1 MQHRRSPKN
10 KRVQC
15 DRVARARGGSS
26 PAWGNRGQRLCA
38 HTHTP
43 RTTVLQ
49 VDKRAHSACD
59 GSEQRA
65 KGATADNLE
74 SHTSR
79 GDANGGTVAQMPT
92 SKPSPRDV
100 TNVATPDNNSN
111 NEGPGGRS
119 PSLYEVC
126 RRSLLGSCWEALTCH
141 AHAAGRAAKAGRRV
155 NGARDQGRTH
165 VSVFLKCYTTF
176 LRLLPRRR

>member
-1 MQHRRSPKN
+1 MDTPQLTRVALNRVPACMQHRRSPKN

-74 SHTSR
+74 SHMSR
-79 GDANGGTVAQMPT
+79 GDANGGTVAQTPT
-92 SKPSPRDV
+92 SKPSPLRV
-100 TNVATPDNNSN
+100 ITNVATPDNNSN
-111 NEGPGGRS
+111 NEGAGGRS

-126 RRSLLGSCWEALTCH
+126 PRSLLGSCWEALTCH
-141 AHAAGRAAKAGRRV
+141 ASRCRPCSK
-155 NGARDQGRTH
+155 
-165 VSVFLKCYTTF
+165 SW
-176 LRLLPRRR
+176 LPCQRC